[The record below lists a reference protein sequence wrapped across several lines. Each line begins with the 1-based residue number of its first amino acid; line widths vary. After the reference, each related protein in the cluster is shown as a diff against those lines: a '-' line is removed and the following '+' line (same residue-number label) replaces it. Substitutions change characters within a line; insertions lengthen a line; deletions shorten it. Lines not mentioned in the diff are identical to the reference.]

1 MRLAL
6 YIFATFA
13 LMAIVAAFTYTVNP
27 DHYTIELMGINF
39 NFPIAVWI
47 VLPMLLLIIFT
58 LVHMLFYGL
67 KNYFAL
73 KKWQKENKTII
84 IIAQNKGRAVRSP
97 IAPNALIA
105 YCFT

>member
-39 NFPIAVWI
+39 NFPVAVWI
-47 VLPMLLLIIFT
+47 VLPMLLLFIFT
-58 LVHMLFYGL
+58 LVHMFFYGL
-67 KNYFAL
+67 KNYF
-73 KKWQKENKTII
+73 ENFKAITVS
-84 IIAQNKGRAVRSP
+84 N
-97 IAPNALIA
+97 LLL
-105 YCFT
+105 